1 MYISVFYV
9 FFNPFSIKKIG
20 KYVDLDGEIFFSIK
34 SGTLYK
40 NMTKEKGFIRV
51 NSSPWVEGQLGNTA
65 QLELDF
71 LFLFLIFWVLS
82 KNKKKTWGFLIFK
95 KN

>member
-1 MYISVFYV
+1 MYISVFYL

-40 NMTKEKGFIRV
+40 NMTKEKGFIRA
-51 NSSPWVEGQLGNTA
+51 NSSP
-65 QLELDF
+65 
-71 LFLFLIFWVLS
+71 
-82 KNKKKTWGFLIFK
+82 
-95 KN
+95 